1 MEIIN
6 DDDIIVKVKITGET
20 LNPFN
25 IVHGGLIFSIGD
37 TAMGFKIKSLGKNA
51 VTLNSS
57 INFISPGVGKY
68 LIATC
73 KIIKDGKEYC
83 DTRQYWTG
91 KSCTSDYS
99 GGSTNRVDMKCTKTG
114 ELKYYCSITGKY
126 TTSKP
131 SCTDTEK
138 ENLISTTTTSY
149 SCPTGYDSTGNLDK
163 NSVCTKTV
171 VYDVY

>member
-1 MEIIN
+1 MYKAATSKSKTETN
-6 DDDIIVKVKITGET
+6 GSCASGYTASRGTGC
-20 LNPFN
+20 
-25 IVHGGLIFSIGD
+25 S
-37 TAMGFKIKSLGKNA
+37 K
-51 VTLNSS
+51 
-57 INFISPGVGKY
+57 
-68 LIATC
+68 